1 MIIPEILNLLLIYF
15 FVYLPTYLST
25 ICSSDRL
32 KYLLSQSDIFSH
44 FGVGGGKG
52 GKAAANTPSEAAA
65 ASSSSS
71 SSSSAGVKRGRRS
84 NNALNNMDEMDDDE
98 RAMAKE
104 EDDDDGGNGQPK
116 GTVLLRQPSCIS
128 GGAMR

>member
-1 MIIPEILNLLLIYF
+1 MFLPISPTCSNVPSALLI
-15 FVYLPTYLST
+15 
-25 ICSSDRL
+25 ICPSGRL

-52 GKAAANTPSEAAA
+52 GKAAANTTSSSEAAA
-65 ASSSSS
+65 AAASSSSSS

-98 RAMAKE
+98 RAMAK
-104 EDDDDGGNGQPK
+104 DNPK
-116 GTVLLRQPSCIS
+116 APCFSDNPIAFLAVL
-128 GGAMR
+128 